1 MVDELFERGAE
12 LESLAGTVEAALGGT
27 DGCAFVEGPAGIGKS
42 SLLAAVSGLGRE
54 RGMQVLA
61 ARGGE
66 LEREFPFG
74 IVRQLFEAVVAGL
87 DDGAR
92 ERVVDA
98 AAVLAAPSSGT
109 SSQSVAECRVRI
121 LRLRRCTGS
130 TG

>member
-61 ARGGE
+61 ARGG
-66 LEREFPFG
+66 
-74 IVRQLFEAVVAGL
+74 A
-87 DDGAR
+87 GAR
-92 ERVVDA
+92 VPVRDRA
-98 AAVLAAPSSGT
+98 SAVRGGCGWS
-109 SSQSVAECRVRI
+109 R
-121 LRLRRCTGS
+121 
-130 TG
+130 